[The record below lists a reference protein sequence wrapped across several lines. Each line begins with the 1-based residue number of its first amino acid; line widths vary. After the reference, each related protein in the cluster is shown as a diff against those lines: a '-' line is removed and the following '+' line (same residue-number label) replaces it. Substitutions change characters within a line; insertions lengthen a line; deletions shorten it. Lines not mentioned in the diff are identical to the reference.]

1 MTTSTQ
7 KIEANRKN
15 AKKSTGPKNTSLVR
29 LNAIKHGLLSKD
41 TVIQSESKKE
51 LQELG
56 KRLRM
61 ELAPQGELEIILV
74 DRIVSSIWRM
84 KRAIRVE
91 RDYIQAEFNDC
102 KYNYNDNEREDIEAW
117 NNVATKELGNTN
129 TWLNL
134 TRYETAIERQI
145 YKALHELMRIQ
156 SAHKGDKPLLPL
168 AVDVDVS
175 KD

>member
-1 MTTSTQ
+1 LTIST
-7 KIEANRKN
+7 KKVEANRQN

-29 LNAIKHGLLSKD
+29 LNAVKHGLLSKD
-41 TVIQSESKKE
+41 TVIKSESNKE

-102 KYNYNDNEREDIEAW
+102 KYDYHGNEREDIEAW
-117 NNVATKELGNTN
+117 NNVVTKELGISN

-156 SAHKGDKPLLPL
+156 SARKGEKPLLPL
-168 AVDVDVS
+168 VIDVDVS